1 MKAIETHNLT
11 KYYGQQPGIID
22 LNLEVEEGS
31 IFGFIGP
38 NGAGKST
45 TIRTLLNLI
54 FPTRGMASVLGM
66 DIIKQSR
73 DIRRL
78 IGYVPAEVNY
88 YGDMTVNNL
97 LSYSASFYPGRP
109 TRQINQLAERFDLE
123 RSKRID
129 QLSFGNKRKVA
140 IIQALLHQPRL
151 LILDEPTSGL
161 DPLMQNIFFELL
173 REENQRST
181 IFFSSHALDEVQKLC
196 QQVAI
201 IKQGRIITVESVD
214 KLRRTSFKKIS
225 LEYET
230 DHTSSIELPGILNS
244 QRIAAC
250 HNFMFSGESKSLLQA
265 LAQAPVANVLIEE
278 PSLEE
283 IFLHYYQSEEN

>member
-22 LNLEVEEGS
+22 LDLQVEEGD

-54 FPTRGMASVLGM
+54 YPNSGSARILGL

-73 DIRRL
+73 DIRCQ
-78 IGYVPAEVNY
+78 IGYVPSEVNY
-88 YGDMTVNNL
+88 YGDMSMQVL
-97 LSYSASFYPGRP
+97 LEYSASFYPGSP
-109 TRQINQLAERFDLE
+109 TGRIGELADRFGLE
-123 RSKRID
+123 LHKQID

-140 IIQALLHQPRL
+140 ILQALLHAPRL

-161 DPLMQNIFFELL
+161 DPLMQNVFFDVL
-173 REENQRST
+173 REENRRST
-181 IFFSSHALDEVQKLC
+181 IFFSSHALSEVQKLC
-196 QQVAI
+196 RQVGI
-201 IKQGRIITVESVD
+201 IKQGRLITVENVED
-214 KLRRTSFKKIS
+214 LRRNSFKTVT
-225 LEYET
+225 LEYE
-230 DHTSSIELPGILNS
+230 SPESPSLNLSGIVNS
-244 QRIAAC
+244 QRYAAR
-250 HNFMFSGESKSLLQA
+250 HKFLFNGSSQDLLEA
-265 LAQAPVANVLIEE
+265 LARLSLSNVLIEE

-283 IFLHYYQSEEN
+283 IFLHYYKSEE

>member
-1 MKAIETHNLT
+1 LKAIETHNLT
-11 KYYGQQPGIID
+11 KYYGRQPGIID

-54 FPTRGMASVLGM
+54 FPTRGGASVLGL

-73 DIRRL
+73 DIRGL
-78 IGYVPAEVNY
+78 IGYVPSEINY

-97 LSYSASFYPGRP
+97 LSYSASFYPGRS
-109 TRQINQLAERFDLE
+109 TRQISQLAERFDLE
-123 RSKRID
+123 AGKRID

-140 IIQALLHQPRL
+140 IIQALLHHPQL

-173 REENQRST
+173 REENQRAT
-181 IFFSSHALDEVQKLC
+181 IVFSSHALDEVQKLC

-201 IKQGRIITVESVD
+201 IKQGRLIAVESVD

-225 LEYET
+225 LEYES

-244 QRIAAC
+244 QRVDSH
-250 HNFMFSGESKSLLQA
+250 HNFMFSGESKCLLQA
-265 LAQAPVANVLIEE
+265 LAQAPVTNVLIEE

-283 IFLHYYQSEEN
+283 IFLHYYKSEDQ